1 VELKQVPF
9 KLPQFAAQA
18 DGDLLVRGNL
28 SQLVMGGDLRIARG
42 NLNAQGGQ
50 LANGAAAKGVSV
62 PELVESGWNFQQ
74 PLLLLMGPQLNT
86 DATAGLRSSLPKS
99 SPLALDDL
107 RLRFGPDLRVGVPN
121 LANFSVGGQLR
132 LSGRLDSSLR
142 ASGLLRLLKG
152 RVNLFTT
159 SFSLD
164 PEVPNVAV
172 FTPSLGLMP
181 FVDIALRTRVSD
193 SLSSGGIGL
202 GGLENASGQSLNQFE
217 GASSLNPLNLVR
229 ITVSA
234 SGPADRIAENL
245 QLRSSPPMA
254 KERLLALIGGNSLAG
269 LSGGRAGAALAT
281 VVGQSLLSPVLG
293 GLSEV
298 FGERVSVALYPT
310 YVSPELA
317 DGKSLRSQQ
326 VPPQLVLG
334 TEIGLDVSDRF
345 NASVLTAPNRS
356 DIPNQMTLTYKAS
369 EILNLQG
376 SFNTQGAWQGQLQL
390 FFRF

>member
-1 VELKQVPF
+1 
-9 KLPQFAAQA
+9 
-18 DGDLLVRGNL
+18 
-28 SQLVMGGDLRIARG
+28 M
-42 NLNAQGGQ
+42 
-50 LANGAAAKGVSV
+50 
-62 PELVESGWNFQQ
+62 
-74 PLLLLMGPQLNT
+74 
-86 DATAGLRSSLPKS
+86 
-99 SPLALDDL
+99 
-107 RLRFGPDLRVGVPN
+107 
-121 LANFSVGGQLR
+121 
-132 LSGRLDSSLR
+132 
-142 ASGLLRLLKG
+142 RLLKG

-181 FVDIALRTRVSD
+181 YVDIALRTRVSD

-217 GASSLNPLNLVR
+217 GTSSLNPLNLVR